1 MHNRLGDLWLG
12 DWWHHPSDPSLFSP
26 KVHHPISKAFLKPR
40 SEIPSFAASKPKLE
54 LEGAQ
59 ILSSQRRSQL
69 YGGFLCT
76 WFNPKLGSTSLGT
89 GRSPTLFSS
98 AHPQTHPNGV
108 VTQIARYHQILG
120 IWWVVSKY
128 PSLEPQDTQSQ
139 GTYVCGQMM
148 SVDVSWCQIHR
159 PLSAETRW
167 TFPRPRTG
175 RPGRRIRRIRRIHHR
190 IRRFRRLHAIW
201 GIEGIQHLAEGR
213 ELLAVAG
220 EIAKGN
226 ENESFM
232 PECYSELSRALGE
245 VQQENFLWWNWY
257 VL

>member
-148 SVDVSWCQIHR
+148 SVDV
-159 PLSAETRW
+159 
-167 TFPRPRTG
+167 
-175 RPGRRIRRIRRIHHR
+175 
-190 IRRFRRLHAIW
+190 RFTAPFLLKL
-201 GIEGIQHLAEGR
+201 G
-213 ELLAVAG
+213 ELFQDPAPVAPVAG
-220 EIAKGN
+220 SAGSAGSTTGSGASAGCTRSGGSKGSN
-226 ENESFM
+226 TWQRGGS
-232 PECYSELSRALGE
+232 C
-245 VQQENFLWWNWY
+245 
-257 VL
+257 